1 MKQKFPKKTNFTWCF
16 RLKNLILK
24 LFKFL
29 YKSLY
34 HSFAFAYNRIA
45 LLVSAGEW
53 FDWVKQTLQFV
64 DERSIVLEIGF
75 GTGILFED
83 ISKLGNKIFGIDESQ
98 NMIDI
103 TKKRIIGID
112 DIPKIVRGNAKN
124 LPYSHKSFDLI
135 IATFP
140 SEFVFD
146 LSFLAEI
153 ERVLTNGGLFVSLLG
168 VSFNKSTFLDLFY
181 KSLNY
186 ISRQKM
192 GIDNFKKYF
201 KNSDKFEKLK
211 FDLISEEYN
220 KRLLYFLTIK
230 KL

>member
-1 MKQKFPKKTNFTWCF
+1 M
-16 RLKNLILK
+16 KNLIHK
-24 LFKFL
+24 LFKIF
-29 YKSLY
+29 YKNLY
-34 HSFAFAYNRIA
+34 HSFAFAYNKIA
-45 LLVSAGEW
+45 LLVSGGEW
-53 FDWVKQTLQFV
+53 FDWVKQTLQYV
-64 DERSIVLEIGF
+64 DVRSIVLEIGF

-103 TKKRIIGID
+103 TKKRIIAVDG
-112 DIPKIVRGNAKN
+112 IPKIVRGNARN
-124 LPYSHKSFDLI
+124 LPYSHDSFNLV

-153 ERVLTNGGLFVSLLG
+153 ERVLTNGGMFVSLLG

>member
-1 MKQKFPKKTNFTWCF
+1 M
-16 RLKNLILK
+16 KNLILK

-29 YKSLY
+29 YKNLY
-34 HSFAFAYNRIA
+34 HSFAFAYNKIA

-53 FDWVKQTLQFV
+53 FDWVKQTIQFL

-103 TKKRIIGID
+103 TKKRIIGIY

-124 LPYSHKSFDLI
+124 LPYSHESFDLI
-135 IATFP
+135 FATFP

-181 KSLNY
+181 NSLNY